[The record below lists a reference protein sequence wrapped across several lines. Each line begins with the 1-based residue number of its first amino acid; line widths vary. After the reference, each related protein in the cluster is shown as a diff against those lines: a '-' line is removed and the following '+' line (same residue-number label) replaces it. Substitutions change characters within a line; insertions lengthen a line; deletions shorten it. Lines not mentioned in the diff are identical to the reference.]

1 MELGD
6 NAVAAGTPGQDSGP
20 ATGAR
25 AVLAAALAT
34 KESVEAQQAFHDA
47 REDWASDNLM
57 PVQMIYDG
65 LVDA

>member
-6 NAVAAGTPGQDSGP
+6 AAGASP

-25 AVLAAALAT
+25 AVLAAATAT

-47 REDWASDNLM
+47 REDWASDNLL

-65 LVDA
+65 MLDA